1 MVTIVMLLSV
11 TCLVATG
18 VLLLVGL
25 LLVGRD
31 GSTGASLQY
40 ATIAGVAEVSAS
52 AMYLVWINVG
62 GSAAFAAANALMV
75 LGPAIIPFA
84 FHALSPARG
93 NRWFML
99 IAAAGVVAVAVTS
112 LVLPVDEA
120 AIVRAATFAVV
131 VVCGALAALRS
142 RHAHRASIRLLA
154 GALGVFAL
162 YCTARA
168 IVLGAAGGADGGPA
182 GVFSDAGAVAVG
194 IVIIIV
200 TTAATSVFWI
210 AVGRETLLAAA
221 GASAVLVIVPGRQP
235 GDTGRLPRFRE
246 LVDDVREA
254 ATAIDSDAVAV
265 FGGAGLSRPGAAT
278 ALKDTLR
285 IDHGW
290 TEEEIALLTQTPVAH

>member
-131 VVCGALAALRS
+131 GVCGALAALRS

-182 GVFSDAGAVAVG
+182 GVFSDTGAVAVG
-194 IVIIIV
+194 IVIIVV

-290 TEEEIALLTQTPVAH
+290 TEEEIALLTQTTVAH